1 MDGVSPSVQRQ
12 SSFAAAASGVAMP
25 EAEQLALAL
34 QQSEFA
40 VVGAASHEHSQEAAA
55 HDHDKES
62 FLDAARAFDWET
74 VRRMAT
80 ERPELLG
87 AQRTYTALHQAA
99 MQSAED
105 EIMWML
111 QRGADVNAVSNNGAK
126 DRPVDVAKKHG
137 ATDAA
142 IALLE
147 PGPTGNLG
155 QRPLHVVSLSL
166 FFHDEGDD
174 VQQEAT
180 RLGVM
185 QQVLPLAKVFLR
197 EEDALW
203 ATTPS
208 STDVHEL
215 YAALATTQQRLTS
228 PVDAWHQSPGAANV
242 IQVEKE
248 LRNELQ
254 HLLVESGV
262 SVLRNEGSDA
272 IRRFL
277 TLAEPSPARLPD
289 ATSNRLT
296 RAQACAVLRIEHAC
310 KDAHSEAVAY
320 VATHRPS

>member
-1 MDGVSPSVQRQ
+1 
-12 SSFAAAASGVAMP
+12 
-25 EAEQLALAL
+25 
-34 QQSEFA
+34 
-40 VVGAASHEHSQEAAA
+40 
-55 HDHDKES
+55 
-62 FLDAARAFDWET
+62 
-74 VRRMAT
+74 
-80 ERPELLG
+80 
-87 AQRTYTALHQAA
+87 
-99 MQSAED
+99 
-105 EIMWML
+105 ML

-147 PGPTGNLG
+147 PGPTGNG

-185 QQVLPLAKVFLR
+185 QQLPLAKVFLR

-228 PVDAWHQSPGAANV
+228 LSTHGIRARVRQTLFRSKKSCATNCSTCWSNPV
-242 IQVEKE
+242 
-248 LRNELQ
+248 
-254 HLLVESGV
+254 
-262 SVLRNEGSDA
+262 
-272 IRRFL
+272 
-277 TLAEPSPARLPD
+277 
-289 ATSNRLT
+289 
-296 RAQACAVLRIEHAC
+296 
-310 KDAHSEAVAY
+310 
-320 VATHRPS
+320 